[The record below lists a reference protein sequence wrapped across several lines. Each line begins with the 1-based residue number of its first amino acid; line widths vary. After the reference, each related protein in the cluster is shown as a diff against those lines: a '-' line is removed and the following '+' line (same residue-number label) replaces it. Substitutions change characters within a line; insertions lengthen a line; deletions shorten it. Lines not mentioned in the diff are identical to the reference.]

1 MKIEEIPLTSE
12 HSGEAWKIAKAL
24 ENTDLPEGTVL
35 AILGMAMG
43 IYMEGRD
50 GAHRELRP
58 LTDAITKC
66 AQISFDALRAGRER
80 EPGHA

>member
-1 MKIEEIPLTSE
+1 MTDIPLTNE

-24 ENTDLPEGTVL
+24 EATGLPEGTVL

-50 GAHRELRP
+50 GAHREMQP
-58 LTDAITKC
+58 LTESITKC
-66 AQISFDALRAGRER
+66 AQISFDAIRASRGRET
-80 EPGHA
+80 GHA